1 MFPFCFQSIDARRAQ
16 WQHISVAASRNALL
30 ISATTRRRGAVVRA
44 LGRAGFRVQT
54 PDRIAASGA
63 PDLVVVLGATI
74 KLAEVKLLHAVAPHV
89 PIFVVWVD
97 RPEERFVTK
106 AYAAGATSV
115 VPAARVD
122 VAWKNLLRVLSDA
135 RHGNAARIR
144 DTFVPGFHDASGRLD
159 ASQVAEATGLTLS
172 QVAKAIGVTPSAL
185 SKRPTAAAAQPGL
198 RELEFCWATLLDMLG
213 EQELA
218 RAWLHAGHP
227 DFSGRAPLHYLL
239 DGGATRLGDYLRG
252 ALAGETA

>member
-1 MFPFCFQSIDARRAQ
+1 LTLDEPGGNM
-16 WQHISVAASRNALL
+16 ISVNDGWNALL
-30 ISATTRRRGAVVRA
+30 ISSTSRRRAALVRA

-54 PDRIAASGA
+54 PDRVEHGRA
-63 PDLVVVLGATI
+63 PDLVVVLGSTGM
-74 KLAEVKLLHAVAPHV
+74 LAEVKLMHAVAPHV

-97 RPEERFVTK
+97 RPEERFVTE

-115 VPAARVD
+115 VPAERVD
-122 VAWKNLLRVLSDA
+122 VAWKNLRRVLSEA
-135 RHGNAARIR
+135 RGAGTASVHETLVR
-144 DTFVPGFHDASGRLD
+144 GFHDQSGRLD
-159 ASQVAEATGLTLS
+159 ANRVAEATGLTLS

-185 SKRPTAAAAQPGL
+185 SKRPTAGAAQAGL

-227 DFSGRAPLHYLL
+227 DFSGKAPLDYLL
-239 DGGATRLGDYLRG
+239 EGGVKRLSDYLRA
-252 ALAGETA
+252 ALAGESA